1 MSAQIIKYNFRL
13 NHYLNSLPGRD
24 RLDRRQVNTLA
35 VMMERSAA
43 LHRELED
50 IYEQAVV
57 LLREE
62 QVEDE
67 MDRVSFDAIFNQYD
81 KAAIF
86 DGSQFSH

>member
-1 MSAQIIKYNFRL
+1 MSAKIINYNFRL
-13 NHYLNSLPGRD
+13 NQYLNSLPGRD

-67 MDRVSFDAIFNQYD
+67 MLRVSFDAIFNRYD
-81 KAAIF
+81 LAA
-86 DGSQFSH
+86 DSHGSQFIH